1 MVGVALV
8 AGTTATLLAPV
19 AVAAAGFGSAG
30 VVAGSLA
37 AGWQAT
43 IGNDQLR
50 YQFI

>member
-8 AGTTATLLAPV
+8 AGTTATFLAPV

-43 IGNDQLR
+43 IGQISFNMM
-50 YQFI
+50 F